1 MHKNIFYSDSS
12 LLLLM
17 LSTELKNTS
26 NTKAKS
32 QNEVQFS
39 KVIHVTASPL
49 LFAADVTPS

>member
-49 LFAADVTPS
+49 LFAAEVTPS